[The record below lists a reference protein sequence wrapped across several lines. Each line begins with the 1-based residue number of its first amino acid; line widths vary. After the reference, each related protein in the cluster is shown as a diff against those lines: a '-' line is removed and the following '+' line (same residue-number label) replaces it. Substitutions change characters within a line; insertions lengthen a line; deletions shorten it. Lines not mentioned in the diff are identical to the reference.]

1 MRTKLRFIKNV
12 LYKTKR
18 SYGLPI
24 DYFQL
29 QTHSLNVVNGVKSDT
44 HQVINISRALVL
56 KAKEFRSF
64 VYDLAYISANKD
76 FTEGAFFDPEDRRII
91 VDAGDLPVNFTPK
104 VDDYIVF
111 QNLKYEVKEI
121 ISFENNAAFSFSARK
136 VKGVRV
142 FQQKDMSSTLN
153 IRHAVSVVVE
163 DKLTQSVESVLG
175 LSQQLVE
182 VP

>member
-1 MRTKLRFIKNV
+1 MRTKLKFIKKV

-29 QTHSLNVVNGVKSDT
+29 QTHTLDVTGGVKVDT
-44 HQVINISRALVL
+44 YQVFSVSRALVL

-76 FTEGAFFDPEDRRII
+76 FTEGAYFDPEDRKI
-91 VDAGDLPVNFTPK
+91 VVDTKDFPVGFTPK
-104 VDDYIVF
+104 VDDYIIF

-121 ISFENNAAFSFSARK
+121 DSFEDNAAFSFLGRK
-136 VKGVRV
+136 VKGARV
-142 FQQKDMSSTLN
+142 FQQKGMSSTLN
-153 IRHAVSVVVE
+153 LTQSVSAIVE
-163 DKLTQSVESVLG
+163 DKFTQSVESVLG